1 MYSVTKQ
8 YDKCHSSILFLCFP
22 YFLDYNKIRQYERKE
37 RQRPVWTM
45 KNAVNCGMIILLCMF
60 SLFFVQPDLPYVL
73 AFLCALI
80 LCSTDLFLEEDRIY
94 AAVCFIYFSAAVFMP
109 VFRYFY
115 PAVCFGLFRRKF
127 YVPAAISTAL
137 YLILDLIFLP
147 GEPIL
152 SCLELFGF
160 AVCFLLASTARDR
173 DSLQDTLRR
182 TMDDSTERDL
192 LLTEK
197 NRTLLE
203 KQDYEIYTATLQE
216 RNRIAREI
224 HDNVGHLLSRSIL
237 LAGAAKTVNRNEVLS
252 PTLDSLDQTLNAA
265 MDNIRASVHDLR
277 DEAVNL
283 EEAVRSLIDDFTF
296 CPVTYC
302 YDAGRL
308 IPKDVKY
315 SFISITKEALSNI
328 MRHSNARKA
337 SVTIREHPALY
348 QLCIEDDGTLIN
360 NVSGLAGNSMGMG
373 LANMKER
380 AAKLNGTIHITSGN
394 GFRILVTIPKRRE
407 SYETDTDRR

>member
-1 MYSVTKQ
+1 MKGAA
-8 YDKCHSSILFLCFP
+8 KAGI
-22 YFLDYNKIRQYERKE
+22 
-37 RQRPVWTM
+37 TM
-45 KNAVNCGMIILLCMF
+45 KNAVNCGLVMLLCMF

-80 LCSTDLFLEEDRIY
+80 LCSADLFLEEDRTY
-94 AAVCFIYFSAAVFMP
+94 TAGCLVFFTAAVFVP
-109 VFRYFY
+109 AIRYFY
-115 PAVCFGLFRRKF
+115 PAVCYGLFRRRL
-127 YVPAAISTAL
+127 YIPAAIAIVL
-137 YLILDLIFLP
+137 YLILNLVYRQPETL
-147 GEPIL
+147 L
-152 SCLELFGF
+152 VCLDLFGF
-160 AVCFLLASTARDR
+160 AVCFLLASISRER

-197 NRTLLE
+197 NRTLME
-203 KQDYEIYTATLQE
+203 KQDYEIYTATLRE

-237 LAGAAKTVNRNEVLS
+237 LAGAAKTVNRDEALS

-265 MDNIRASVHDLR
+265 MDNIRSSVHDLR
-277 DEAVNL
+277 DDAVNL
-283 EEAVRSLIDDFTF
+283 DEAVRSLIDDFTF

-302 YDAGRL
+302 YDAGRV
-308 IPKDVKY
+308 IPRDVKY

-328 MRHSNARKA
+328 MRHSNASKA

-348 QLCIEDDGTLIN
+348 QLCIEDNGTKVRN
-360 NVSGLAGNSMGMG
+360 SAGNSPVAENGMG

-380 AAKLNGTIHITSGN
+380 TDKLHGTIHISAED
-394 GFRILVTIPKRRE
+394 GFRILVTIPKK
-407 SYETDTDRR
+407 ETSL